1 MKKITRKK
9 HLEMK
14 LQSVPYHPNPDVTL
28 EQYTTPSVIASDLL
42 WNAYGLGDVEGKNI
56 LDLGCGTGIFAIAS
70 SLLGAS
76 LSVGVDID
84 GKSIDVAKEF
94 SQKLKLDNISF
105 VCGDVCDYNADFKI
119 DTVLS
124 FKKILSAEK
133 LSLFDTYS
141 KNELILVGLVSLGI
155 LLQIINIALL
165 GGIPLFSAT
174 LKAKAATKIWLISYI
189 IFLPSINVL
198 LAKYNRKSHYLLLL
212 IGLVLF
218 ALTGYRTT
226 PIAIMLSAL
235 ITLYYTRDVDVK
247 YIILAILAIAVVL
260 LAVGF
265 IAVQAISWQH
275 WSLNPIELVSYRA
288 AFTLNVLSKA
298 IENQFTTMGN
308 LFYTTLTGFFT
319 HSDAR
324 VLVGQATIGR
334 VHSITS
340 TIFGPA
346 LLDFGIVGMLIQMF
360 LIGLILKTL
369 HSIQNH
375 SKSIFTA
382 FYGILLAQT
391 IIWIETGPTDV
402 VVWLFYLIG
411 IFLIIHFLRG
421 ANHEI

>member
-1 MKKITRKK
+1 MLIYGVFMNFNFKKENFD
-9 HLEMK
+9 LF
-14 LQSVPYHPNPDVTL
+14 HPLIIVVMTILFLIIAMPMWYFYREL
-28 EQYTTPSVIASDLL
+28 PSPNLDLYL
-42 WNAYGLGDVEGKNI
+42 YIGLGLLFFIFGVFVSNYILKKN
-56 LDLGCGTGIFAIAS
+56 
-70 SLLGAS
+70 
-76 LSVGVDID
+76 
-84 GKSIDVAKEF
+84 
-94 SQKLKLDNISF
+94 
-105 VCGDVCDYNADFKI
+105 FKI
-119 DTVLS
+119 DADST
-124 FKKILSAEK
+124 KKILALEK
-133 LSLFDTYS
+133 LSLSDSYS
-141 KNELILVGLVSLGI
+141 KNELIIVGLVSLGI
-155 LLQIINIALL
+155 LMQIINIVLL

-174 LKAKAATKIWLISYI
+174 LKAKAATKIWLVSYI
-189 IFLPSINVL
+189 IFLPSINIL

-247 YIILAILAIAVVL
+247 YIILSILAIAAVL

-324 VLVGQATIGR
+324 VLVGQATLGR

-346 LLDFGIVGMLIQMF
+346 LLDFGIVGMLVQMF

-375 SKSIFTA
+375 KKAIFTA

-411 IFLIIHFLRG
+411 IFLIIHFMRG
-421 ANHEI
+421 ADHEI

>member
-1 MKKITRKK
+1 MNFNFKNGNFDLFNPLIIVVMTI
-9 HLEMK
+9 LFLIIAMPMWYFYQE
-14 LQSVPYHPNPDVTL
+14 LPSPN
-28 EQYTTPSVIASDLL
+28 IDLYL
-42 WNAYGLGDVEGKNI
+42 YIGLGLLFFIFGVFLSNYIIGK
-56 LDLGCGTGIFAIAS
+56 
-70 SLLGAS
+70 
-76 LSVGVDID
+76 
-84 GKSIDVAKEF
+84 K
-94 SQKLKLDNISF
+94 
-105 VCGDVCDYNADFKI
+105 FKI
-119 DTVLS
+119 DVGS
-124 FKKILSAEK
+124 APKKILNPKK
-133 LSLFDTYS
+133 LSLSNPYS
-141 KNELILVGLVSLGI
+141 KKEMILVGLVLLGI

-198 LAKYNRKSHYLLLL
+198 IARYNRKSHYLLLL

-288 AFTLNVLSKA
+288 AFTLNILSKA
-298 IENQFTTMGN
+298 IENQFATMGN
-308 LFYTTLTGFFT
+308 LFYATLTGFFT

-324 VLVGQATIGR
+324 VLVGQATLGQ

-360 LIGLILKTL
+360 LLGLILKTL
-369 HSIQNH
+369 HSIQNY
-375 SKSIFTA
+375 KKEIFTA

>member
-1 MKKITRKK
+1 MNFNFKNGNFDLFNSLIIVVMTI
-9 HLEMK
+9 LFLIIAMPMWYFYQE
-14 LQSVPYHPNPDVTL
+14 LPSPN
-28 EQYTTPSVIASDLL
+28 IDLYL
-42 WNAYGLGDVEGKNI
+42 YIGLGLLFFIFGVFLSNYI
-56 LDLGCGTGIFAIAS
+56 LS
-70 SLLGAS
+70 
-76 LSVGVDID
+76 
-84 GKSIDVAKEF
+84 KK
-94 SQKLKLDNISF
+94 
-105 VCGDVCDYNADFKI
+105 FKI
-119 DTVLS
+119 NVDYDPRKVLNP
-124 FKKILSAEK
+124 EK
-133 LSLFDTYS
+133 LSLSNPYS
-141 KNELILVGLVSLGI
+141 KKEMILVGLVLLGI

-198 LAKYNRKSHYLLLL
+198 LARYNRKSHYLLLL

-247 YIILAILAIAVVL
+247 YIILAILAIAVML

-288 AFTLNVLSKA
+288 AFTLNILSKA
-298 IENQFTTMGN
+298 IENQFATMGN
-308 LFYTTLTGFFT
+308 LFYATLTGFFT

-324 VLVGQATIGR
+324 VLVGQATLGQ

-346 LLDFGIVGMLIQMF
+346 LLDFGIVGMLIQMLLLGF
-360 LIGLILKTL
+360 ILKTL
-369 HSIQNH
+369 HSIQNY
-375 SKSIFTA
+375 KKEVFTA

>member
-1 MKKITRKK
+1 MNFNFKNGNFDLFNPLIVVVMTI
-9 HLEMK
+9 LFLIIAMPMWYFYQE
-14 LQSVPYHPNPDVTL
+14 LPSPN
-28 EQYTTPSVIASDLL
+28 IDLYL
-42 WNAYGLGDVEGKNI
+42 YIGLGLLFFVFGVFLSNYIIGK
-56 LDLGCGTGIFAIAS
+56 
-70 SLLGAS
+70 
-76 LSVGVDID
+76 
-84 GKSIDVAKEF
+84 K
-94 SQKLKLDNISF
+94 
-105 VCGDVCDYNADFKI
+105 FKI
-119 DTVLS
+119 DVGS
-124 FKKILSAEK
+124 APKKILNPEK
-133 LSLFDTYS
+133 LSLSDSYS
-141 KNELILVGLVSLGI
+141 KKEMILVGLVLLGI
-155 LLQIINIALL
+155 LMQIINIALL

-198 LAKYNRKSHYLLLL
+198 LARYNRKSHYLLLL

-235 ITLYYTRDVDVK
+235 ITLYYTRDVDMK

-288 AFTLNVLSKA
+288 AFTLNILSKA

-308 LFYTTLTGFFT
+308 LFYATLTGFFN

-324 VLVGQATIGR
+324 VLVGQATLGQ

-360 LIGLILKTL
+360 LLGLILKTL
-369 HSIQNH
+369 HSIQNY
-375 SKSIFTA
+375 KKEIFTA

-391 IIWIETGPTDV
+391 IIWIETGPTDI

>member
-1 MKKITRKK
+1 MNFNFKNGNFDLFNPLIVVVMTI
-9 HLEMK
+9 LFLIIAMPMWYFYQE
-14 LQSVPYHPNPDVTL
+14 LPSPN
-28 EQYTTPSVIASDLL
+28 IDLYL
-42 WNAYGLGDVEGKNI
+42 YIGLGLLFFIFGVFLSNYIIGK
-56 LDLGCGTGIFAIAS
+56 
-70 SLLGAS
+70 
-76 LSVGVDID
+76 
-84 GKSIDVAKEF
+84 K
-94 SQKLKLDNISF
+94 
-105 VCGDVCDYNADFKI
+105 FKI
-119 DTVLS
+119 DVGS
-124 FKKILSAEK
+124 APKKILNPKK
-133 LSLFDTYS
+133 LSLSDSYS
-141 KNELILVGLVSLGI
+141 KKEMILVGLVLLGI

-198 LAKYNRKSHYLLLL
+198 LARYNRKSHYLLLL

-288 AFTLNVLSKA
+288 AFTLNILSKA
-298 IENQFTTMGN
+298 IENQFATMGN
-308 LFYTTLTGFFT
+308 LFYATLTGFFT

-324 VLVGQATIGR
+324 VLVGQATLGQ

-360 LIGLILKTL
+360 LLGLILKTL
-369 HSIQNH
+369 HSIQNN
-375 SKSIFTA
+375 KKEVFTA

>member
-1 MKKITRKK
+1 MNFNFKNGNFDLFNPLIVVVMTILFLIIAMPMWYFYQELPSPNLDLYLYIGLGLLFFIFGVFLSNYILNKKI
-9 HLEMK
+9 
-14 LQSVPYHPNPDVTL
+14 
-28 EQYTTPSVIASDLL
+28 
-42 WNAYGLGDVEGKNI
+42 
-56 LDLGCGTGIFAIAS
+56 
-70 SLLGAS
+70 
-76 LSVGVDID
+76 
-84 GKSIDVAKEF
+84 
-94 SQKLKLDNISF
+94 
-105 VCGDVCDYNADFKI
+105 KI
-119 DTVLS
+119 DADSTFQKVLNP
-124 FKKILSAEK
+124 EK
-133 LSLFDTYS
+133 LSLSDSYS
-141 KNELILVGLVSLGI
+141 RNELIIVGLVLLGI
-155 LLQIINIALL
+155 LLQVINIALL

-198 LAKYNRKSHYLLLL
+198 LARYNRKSHYLLLV

-247 YIILAILAIAVVL
+247 YIILAILAIAAVL

-288 AFTLNVLSKA
+288 AFTLNILSKA
-298 IENQFTTMGN
+298 IENQFATMGN
-308 LFYTTLTGFFT
+308 LFYATLTGFFT

-324 VLVGQATIGR
+324 VLVGQATLGQ

-360 LIGLILKTL
+360 LLGFILKTL
-369 HSIQNH
+369 HSIQNY
-375 SKSIFTA
+375 KKEIFTA

-391 IIWIETGPTDV
+391 IIWIETGPTDI

-421 ANHEI
+421 AKHEI

>member
-1 MKKITRKK
+1 MNFNFKNGNFDLFNPLIVVVMTI
-9 HLEMK
+9 LFLIIAMPMWYFYQE
-14 LQSVPYHPNPDVTL
+14 LPSPN
-28 EQYTTPSVIASDLL
+28 IDLYL
-42 WNAYGLGDVEGKNI
+42 YIGLGLLFFIFGVFLSNYI
-56 LDLGCGTGIFAIAS
+56 LS
-70 SLLGAS
+70 
-76 LSVGVDID
+76 
-84 GKSIDVAKEF
+84 KK
-94 SQKLKLDNISF
+94 
-105 VCGDVCDYNADFKI
+105 FKI
-119 DTVLS
+119 NVDYGPRKVLNP
-124 FKKILSAEK
+124 EK
-133 LSLFDTYS
+133 LSLSNPYS
-141 KNELILVGLVSLGI
+141 KKEMILVGLVLLGI

-198 LAKYNRKSHYLLLL
+198 LAGYNRKSHYLLLL

-288 AFTLNVLSKA
+288 AFTLNILSKA
-298 IENQFTTMGN
+298 IENQFATMGN
-308 LFYTTLTGFFT
+308 LFYATLTGFFT

-324 VLVGQATIGR
+324 VLVGQATLGQ

-346 LLDFGIVGMLIQMF
+346 LLDFGIVGMLIQMLLLGF
-360 LIGLILKTL
+360 ILKTL
-369 HSIQNH
+369 HSIQNY
-375 SKSIFTA
+375 KKEIFTA

>member
-1 MKKITRKK
+1 MNFNFKNGNFDLFNPLIVVVMTI
-9 HLEMK
+9 LFLIIAMPMWYFYQE
-14 LQSVPYHPNPDVTL
+14 LPSPN
-28 EQYTTPSVIASDLL
+28 IDLYL
-42 WNAYGLGDVEGKNI
+42 YIGLGLLFFVFGVFLSNYIIGK
-56 LDLGCGTGIFAIAS
+56 
-70 SLLGAS
+70 
-76 LSVGVDID
+76 
-84 GKSIDVAKEF
+84 K
-94 SQKLKLDNISF
+94 
-105 VCGDVCDYNADFKI
+105 FKI
-119 DTVLS
+119 DVGS
-124 FKKILSAEK
+124 APKKILNPEK
-133 LSLFDTYS
+133 LSLSDSYS
-141 KNELILVGLVSLGI
+141 KKEMILVGLVLLGI
-155 LLQIINIALL
+155 LMQIINIALL

-198 LAKYNRKSHYLLLL
+198 LARYNRKSHYLLLL

-288 AFTLNVLSKA
+288 AFTLNILSKA

-308 LFYTTLTGFFT
+308 LFYATLTGFFT

-324 VLVGQATIGR
+324 VLVGQATLGQ

-360 LIGLILKTL
+360 LLGLILKTL
-369 HSIQNH
+369 HSIQNY
-375 SKSIFTA
+375 KKEIFTA

-391 IIWIETGPTDV
+391 IIWIETGPTDI

>member
-1 MKKITRKK
+1 
-9 HLEMK
+9 
-14 LQSVPYHPNPDVTL
+14 
-28 EQYTTPSVIASDLL
+28 
-42 WNAYGLGDVEGKNI
+42 
-56 LDLGCGTGIFAIAS
+56 
-70 SLLGAS
+70 
-76 LSVGVDID
+76 
-84 GKSIDVAKEF
+84 
-94 SQKLKLDNISF
+94 
-105 VCGDVCDYNADFKI
+105 
-119 DTVLS
+119 
-124 FKKILSAEK
+124 
-133 LSLFDTYS
+133 
-141 KNELILVGLVSLGI
+141 
-155 LLQIINIALL
+155 
-165 GGIPLFSAT
+165 
-174 LKAKAATKIWLISYI
+174 
-189 IFLPSINVL
+189 
-198 LAKYNRKSHYLLLL
+198 
-212 IGLVLF
+212 
-218 ALTGYRTT
+218 
-226 PIAIMLSAL
+226 MLSAL

-288 AFTLNVLSKA
+288 AFTLNILSKA

-346 LLDFGIVGMLIQMF
+346 LLDFGIVGMLLQMF
-360 LIGLILKTL
+360 LLGFFLKTL
-369 HSIQNH
+369 HGIQNH
-375 SKSIFTA
+375 KKSIFTA

-402 VVWLFYLIG
+402 VVWLFYFIG
-411 IFLIIHFLRG
+411 ILLIIHYLRG

>member
-1 MKKITRKK
+1 MNFNFKNGNFDLFNPLIVVVMTI
-9 HLEMK
+9 LFLIIAMPMWYFYQE
-14 LQSVPYHPNPDVTL
+14 LPSPN
-28 EQYTTPSVIASDLL
+28 IDLYL
-42 WNAYGLGDVEGKNI
+42 YIGLGLLFFIFGVFLSNYIIGK
-56 LDLGCGTGIFAIAS
+56 
-70 SLLGAS
+70 
-76 LSVGVDID
+76 
-84 GKSIDVAKEF
+84 K
-94 SQKLKLDNISF
+94 
-105 VCGDVCDYNADFKI
+105 FKI
-119 DTVLS
+119 DVGSAPKKVLNP
-124 FKKILSAEK
+124 EK
-133 LSLFDTYS
+133 LSLSDPYS
-141 KNELILVGLVSLGI
+141 KKEMILVGLVLLGI

-198 LAKYNRKSHYLLLL
+198 LARYNRKSHYLLLL

-226 PIAIMLSAL
+226 PIAIMLSTL

-288 AFTLNVLSKA
+288 AFTLNILSKA
-298 IENQFTTMGN
+298 IENQFATMGN
-308 LFYTTLTGFFT
+308 LFYATLTGFFT

-324 VLVGQATIGR
+324 VLVGQATLGQ

-360 LIGLILKTL
+360 LLGFILKTL
-369 HSIQNH
+369 HSIQNY
-375 SKSIFTA
+375 KKEIFTA

-411 IFLIIHFLRG
+411 IFLLIHFLRG

>member
-1 MKKITRKK
+1 MNFNFKNGNFDLFNPLIIVVMTI
-9 HLEMK
+9 LFLIIAMPMWYFYQE
-14 LQSVPYHPNPDVTL
+14 LPSPN
-28 EQYTTPSVIASDLL
+28 IDLYL
-42 WNAYGLGDVEGKNI
+42 YIGLGLLFFIFGVFLSNYI
-56 LDLGCGTGIFAIAS
+56 LS
-70 SLLGAS
+70 
-76 LSVGVDID
+76 
-84 GKSIDVAKEF
+84 KK
-94 SQKLKLDNISF
+94 
-105 VCGDVCDYNADFKI
+105 FKI
-119 DTVLS
+119 NVDYDPRKVLNP
-124 FKKILSAEK
+124 EK
-133 LSLFDTYS
+133 LSLSNPYS
-141 KNELILVGLVSLGI
+141 KKEMILVGLVLLGI

-198 LAKYNRKSHYLLLL
+198 LARYNRKSHYLLLL

-235 ITLYYTRDVDVK
+235 ITLYYTRDVDMK

-288 AFTLNVLSKA
+288 AFTLNILSKA
-298 IENQFTTMGN
+298 IENQFATMGN
-308 LFYTTLTGFFT
+308 LFYATLTGFFT

-324 VLVGQATIGR
+324 VLVGQTTLGQ

-360 LIGLILKTL
+360 LLGLILKTL
-369 HSIQNH
+369 HSIQNY
-375 SKSIFTA
+375 KKEILTA

>member
-1 MKKITRKK
+1 MNFNFKNGNFDLFNPLIVVVMTI
-9 HLEMK
+9 LFLIIAMPMWYFYQE
-14 LQSVPYHPNPDVTL
+14 LPSPN
-28 EQYTTPSVIASDLL
+28 IDLYL
-42 WNAYGLGDVEGKNI
+42 YIGLGLLFFIFGVFLSNYI
-56 LDLGCGTGIFAIAS
+56 LS
-70 SLLGAS
+70 
-76 LSVGVDID
+76 
-84 GKSIDVAKEF
+84 KK
-94 SQKLKLDNISF
+94 
-105 VCGDVCDYNADFKI
+105 FKI
-119 DTVLS
+119 NVDYGPRKVLNP
-124 FKKILSAEK
+124 EK
-133 LSLFDTYS
+133 LSLSNPYS
-141 KNELILVGLVSLGI
+141 KKEMILVGLVLLGI

-198 LAKYNRKSHYLLLL
+198 LARYNRKSHYLLLL

-288 AFTLNVLSKA
+288 AFTLNILSKA
-298 IENQFTTMGN
+298 IENQFATMGN
-308 LFYTTLTGFFT
+308 LFYATLTGFFT

-324 VLVGQATIGR
+324 VLVGQATLGQ

-346 LLDFGIVGMLIQMF
+346 LLDFGIVGMLIQMLLLGF
-360 LIGLILKTL
+360 ILKTL
-369 HSIQNH
+369 HSIQNY
-375 SKSIFTA
+375 KKEVFTA

>member
-1 MKKITRKK
+1 MNFNFKNGNFDLFNPLIVVVMTI
-9 HLEMK
+9 LFLIIAMPMWYFYQE
-14 LQSVPYHPNPDVTL
+14 LPSPN
-28 EQYTTPSVIASDLL
+28 IDLYL
-42 WNAYGLGDVEGKNI
+42 YIGLGLLFFIFGVFLSNYI
-56 LDLGCGTGIFAIAS
+56 LS
-70 SLLGAS
+70 
-76 LSVGVDID
+76 
-84 GKSIDVAKEF
+84 KK
-94 SQKLKLDNISF
+94 
-105 VCGDVCDYNADFKI
+105 FKI
-119 DTVLS
+119 NVDYDPRKVL
-124 FKKILSAEK
+124 IPEK
-133 LSLFDTYS
+133 LSLSNPYS
-141 KNELILVGLVSLGI
+141 KKEMILVGLVLLGI

-198 LAKYNRKSHYLLLL
+198 IARYNRKSHYLLLL

-235 ITLYYTRDVDVK
+235 ITLYYTRDVDMK

-288 AFTLNVLSKA
+288 AFTLNILSKA
-298 IENQFTTMGN
+298 IENQFATMGN
-308 LFYTTLTGFFT
+308 LFYATLTGFFT

-324 VLVGQATIGR
+324 VLVGQATLGQ

-360 LIGLILKTL
+360 LLGLILKTL
-369 HSIQNH
+369 HSIQNY
-375 SKSIFTA
+375 KKEIFTA

>member
-1 MKKITRKK
+1 MNFNFKNGNFDLFNPLIVVVMTI
-9 HLEMK
+9 LFLIIAMPMWYFYQE
-14 LQSVPYHPNPDVTL
+14 LPSPN
-28 EQYTTPSVIASDLL
+28 IDLYL
-42 WNAYGLGDVEGKNI
+42 YIGLGLLFFIFGVFLSNYI
-56 LDLGCGTGIFAIAS
+56 LS
-70 SLLGAS
+70 
-76 LSVGVDID
+76 
-84 GKSIDVAKEF
+84 KK
-94 SQKLKLDNISF
+94 
-105 VCGDVCDYNADFKI
+105 FKI
-119 DTVLS
+119 NVDYGPRKVLNP
-124 FKKILSAEK
+124 EK
-133 LSLFDTYS
+133 LSLSNPYS
-141 KNELILVGLVSLGI
+141 KKEMILVGLVLLGI

-198 LAKYNRKSHYLLLL
+198 LARYNRKSHYLLLL

-235 ITLYYTRDVDVK
+235 ITLYYTRDVDMK

-288 AFTLNVLSKA
+288 AFTLNILSKA
-298 IENQFTTMGN
+298 IENQFATMGN
-308 LFYTTLTGFFT
+308 LFYATLTGFFT

-324 VLVGQATIGR
+324 VLVGQATLGQ

-346 LLDFGIVGMLIQMF
+346 LLDFGIVGMLIQMLLLGF
-360 LIGLILKTL
+360 ILKTL
-369 HSIQNH
+369 HSIQNY
-375 SKSIFTA
+375 KKEVFTA

>member
-1 MKKITRKK
+1 MNFDFKNGNFDLFNPLIIVVMTI
-9 HLEMK
+9 LFLIIAMPMWYFYQE
-14 LQSVPYHPNPDVTL
+14 LPSPNL
-28 EQYTTPSVIASDLL
+28 DLYL
-42 WNAYGLGDVEGKNI
+42 YIGLG
-56 LDLGCGTGIFAIAS
+56 LLFFIF
-70 SLLGAS
+70 
-76 LSVGVDID
+76 GV
-84 GKSIDVAKEF
+84 F
-94 SQKLKLDNISF
+94 ISN
-105 VCGDVCDYNADFKI
+105 YIINNKYKI
-119 DTVLS
+119 DANSTLKKVLNP
-124 FKKILSAEK
+124 EK
-133 LSLFDTYS
+133 LSFSDSYS
-141 KNELILVGLVSLGI
+141 RNELILVGLVLLGI
-155 LLQIINIALL
+155 LLQVINIALL

-189 IFLPSINVL
+189 IFLPSINLL
-198 LAKYNRKSHYLLLL
+198 LARYNRKSHYLLLL

-235 ITLYYTRDVDVK
+235 ITLYYTRDVDLK

-275 WSLNPIELVSYRA
+275 WSLNPVELVSYRA
-288 AFTLNVLSKA
+288 AFTLNILSKA
-298 IENQFTTMGN
+298 IENQFATMGN
-308 LFYTTLTGFFT
+308 LFYATLTGFFT

-324 VLVGQATIGR
+324 VLVGQATLGQ

-346 LLDFGIVGMLIQMF
+346 LLDFGILGMILQMF
-360 LIGLILKTL
+360 LLGLILKTL
-369 HSIQNH
+369 HSIQNY
-375 SKSIFTA
+375 KKEIFSA

-402 VVWLFYLIG
+402 VVWLFYIIG

-421 ANHEI
+421 AKHEI

>member
-1 MKKITRKK
+1 MNFNFKNGNFDLFNPLIVVVMTILFLIIAMPMWYFYQELPSPNIDLYLYIGFGLLFFIFGVFLSNYILSKK
-9 HLEMK
+9 
-14 LQSVPYHPNPDVTL
+14 
-28 EQYTTPSVIASDLL
+28 
-42 WNAYGLGDVEGKNI
+42 
-56 LDLGCGTGIFAIAS
+56 
-70 SLLGAS
+70 
-76 LSVGVDID
+76 
-84 GKSIDVAKEF
+84 
-94 SQKLKLDNISF
+94 
-105 VCGDVCDYNADFKI
+105 FKI
-119 DTVLS
+119 NVDYDPRKVLNP
-124 FKKILSAEK
+124 EK
-133 LSLFDTYS
+133 LSLSNPYS
-141 KNELILVGLVSLGI
+141 KKEMILVELVLLGI

-198 LAKYNRKSHYLLLL
+198 LARYNRKSHYLLLL

-288 AFTLNVLSKA
+288 AFTLNILSKA
-298 IENQFTTMGN
+298 IENQFATMGN
-308 LFYTTLTGFFT
+308 LFYATLTGFFT

-324 VLVGQATIGR
+324 VLVGQATLGQ

-360 LIGLILKTL
+360 LLGLILKTL
-369 HSIQNH
+369 HSIQNY
-375 SKSIFTA
+375 KKEIFTA

>member
-1 MKKITRKK
+1 M
-9 HLEMK
+9 
-14 LQSVPYHPNPDVTL
+14 N
-28 EQYTTPSVIASDLL
+28 
-42 WNAYGLGDVEGKNI
+42 KN
-56 LDLGCGTGIFAIAS
+56 
-70 SLLGAS
+70 
-76 LSVGVDID
+76 
-84 GKSIDVAKEF
+84 
-94 SQKLKLDNISF
+94 
-105 VCGDVCDYNADFKI
+105 FKI
-119 DTVLS
+119 DDEPTV
-124 FKKILSAEK
+124 KKTLIPNK
-133 LSLFDTYS
+133 LSLSDSYS
-141 KNELILVGLVSLGI
+141 KNELILVGIVSLGI
-155 LLQIINIALL
+155 LLQIINIVLL

-198 LAKYNRKSHYLLLL
+198 LAKYNRKSHYLLLV
-212 IGLVLF
+212 IGLILF

-275 WSLNPIELVSYRA
+275 WSLNPIELVSYRSYRA

>member
-1 MKKITRKK
+1 MNFNFKNGNFDLFNPLIVVVMTI
-9 HLEMK
+9 LFLIIAMPMWYFYQE
-14 LQSVPYHPNPDVTL
+14 LPSPN
-28 EQYTTPSVIASDLL
+28 IDLYL
-42 WNAYGLGDVEGKNI
+42 YIGLGLLFFVFGVFLSNYIIGK
-56 LDLGCGTGIFAIAS
+56 
-70 SLLGAS
+70 
-76 LSVGVDID
+76 
-84 GKSIDVAKEF
+84 K
-94 SQKLKLDNISF
+94 
-105 VCGDVCDYNADFKI
+105 FKI
-119 DTVLS
+119 DVVSSPKQVLNP
-124 FKKILSAEK
+124 EK
-133 LSLFDTYS
+133 LSLSNPYS
-141 KNELILVGLVSLGI
+141 KKEMILVGLVLLGI

-198 LAKYNRKSHYLLLL
+198 LAGYNRKSHYLLLL

-235 ITLYYTRDVDVK
+235 ITLYYTRDVDMK

-288 AFTLNVLSKA
+288 AFTLNILSKA
-298 IENQFTTMGN
+298 IENQFATMGN
-308 LFYTTLTGFFT
+308 LFYATLTGFFT

-324 VLVGQATIGR
+324 VLVGQATLGQ

-360 LIGLILKTL
+360 LLGLILKTL
-369 HSIQNH
+369 HSIQNY
-375 SKSIFTA
+375 KKEIFTA

>member
-1 MKKITRKK
+1 MNFNFKNGNFDLFNPLIVVVMAI
-9 HLEMK
+9 LFLIIAMPMWYFYQE
-14 LQSVPYHPNPDVTL
+14 LPSPNL
-28 EQYTTPSVIASDLL
+28 DLYL
-42 WNAYGLGDVEGKNI
+42 YIGLGLLFFIFSAFASNYI
-56 LDLGCGTGIFAIAS
+56 LS
-70 SLLGAS
+70 
-76 LSVGVDID
+76 
-84 GKSIDVAKEF
+84 KS
-94 SQKLKLDNISF
+94 
-105 VCGDVCDYNADFKI
+105 FKI
-119 DTVLS
+119 DVDSTP
-124 FKKILSAEK
+124 KKIFSTEK
-133 LSLFDTYS
+133 LSLFDSYS
-141 KNELILVGLVSLGI
+141 KNELIIVALVLLGI
-155 LLQIINIALL
+155 LLQVINIALL

-174 LKAKAATKIWLISYI
+174 LKAKAATKIWLVSYI
-189 IFLPSINVL
+189 IFLLSINVL

-235 ITLYYTRDVDVK
+235 ITLYYTRDIDVK

-265 IAVQAISWQH
+265 IAVQAITWQH

-288 AFTLNVLSKA
+288 AFTLNILSKA
-298 IENQFTTMGN
+298 IENQCATMGN

-324 VLVGQATIGR
+324 VLVGQATLGQ

-346 LLDFGIVGMLIQMF
+346 LLDFGIVGMILQMF
-360 LIGLILKTL
+360 LLGLILKTL
-369 HSIQNH
+369 HSIQNY
-375 SKSIFTA
+375 KKEIFTA

-391 IIWIETGPTDV
+391 IIWIETGPTDI

-411 IFLIIHFLRG
+411 IFLIIHFLKG

>member
-1 MKKITRKK
+1 MLIYGVFMNFNFKKENFD
-9 HLEMK
+9 LF
-14 LQSVPYHPNPDVTL
+14 HPLIIVVMTILFLLIAMPMWYFYREL
-28 EQYTTPSVIASDLL
+28 PSPNLDLYL
-42 WNAYGLGDVEGKNI
+42 YIGLGLLFFIFGVFVSNYILKKNFKMDV
-56 LDLGCGTGIFAIAS
+56 DST
-70 SLLGAS
+70 
-76 LSVGVDID
+76 
-84 GKSIDVAKEF
+84 
-94 SQKLKLDNISF
+94 
-105 VCGDVCDYNADFKI
+105 
-119 DTVLS
+119 
-124 FKKILSAEK
+124 KKILALEK
-133 LSLFDTYS
+133 LSLSDSYS
-141 KNELILVGLVSLGI
+141 KNELIIVGLVSLGI
-155 LLQIINIALL
+155 LMQIINIVLL

-174 LKAKAATKIWLISYI
+174 LKAKAATKIWLVSYI
-189 IFLPSINVL
+189 IFLPSINIL

-247 YIILAILAIAVVL
+247 YIILAILAIAAVL

-324 VLVGQATIGR
+324 VLVGQATLGR

-346 LLDFGIVGMLIQMF
+346 LLDFGIVGMLVQMF

-375 SKSIFTA
+375 KKAIFTA

-421 ANHEI
+421 ADHEI

>member
-1 MKKITRKK
+1 MNFNFKNGNFDLFNPLILVVMTI
-9 HLEMK
+9 LFLIIAMPMWYFYQE
-14 LQSVPYHPNPDVTL
+14 LPSPNL
-28 EQYTTPSVIASDLL
+28 DLYL
-42 WNAYGLGDVEGKNI
+42 YIGLGLLFFIFGVFLSNYI
-56 LDLGCGTGIFAIAS
+56 LS
-70 SLLGAS
+70 
-76 LSVGVDID
+76 
-84 GKSIDVAKEF
+84 KK
-94 SQKLKLDNISF
+94 
-105 VCGDVCDYNADFKI
+105 YKI
-119 DTVLS
+119 DANSNIKKVLNP
-124 FKKILSAEK
+124 EK
-133 LSLFDTYS
+133 LSLSDSYS
-141 KNELILVGLVSLGI
+141 RNELILVGLVLLGI
-155 LLQIINIALL
+155 LLQVINIALL

-198 LAKYNRKSHYLLLL
+198 LARYNRKSHYILLL

-235 ITLYYTRDVDVK
+235 ITLYYTRDVDLK

-275 WSLNPIELVSYRA
+275 WSLNPVELVSYRA
-288 AFTLNVLSKA
+288 AFTLNILSKA
-298 IENQFTTMGN
+298 IENQFATMGN
-308 LFYTTLTGFFT
+308 LFYATLTGFFT

-324 VLVGQATIGR
+324 VLVGQATLGQ

-346 LLDFGIVGMLIQMF
+346 LLDFGILGMILQMF
-360 LIGLILKTL
+360 FLGLILKTL
-369 HSIQNH
+369 HSIQNY
-375 SKSIFTA
+375 KKEIFSA

-402 VVWLFYLIG
+402 VVWLFYIIG

-421 ANHEI
+421 AKHEI